1 MIRIPVNMRIVFV
14 VLSPTFGMYQV
25 AADLANRLCQEHEVH
40 LLAAQAAPAD
50 RFAPGVAIHRLTRAG
65 NSGLEPAS
73 LDMGRLARVLRTAIA
88 LRPDLV
94 HIVAPHVWNLPLVM
108 WLREKGIPVVYTL
121 HDPDPHVGTPL
132 RRLVKWYTYWTARL
146 ADKVFVYGEVYRQR
160 LVAAGFQS
168 DRLAVVPLLHLFL
181 GYQAEQKLWQA
192 MAQPGWI
199 TYEPMCL
206 FFGRLLPYKGVDILL
221 DAFHLWRPSGVQ
233 LVIAGNGDLNAVRNG
248 RPLPEAV
255 RVYDRHIT
263 DDLAVELFRTCRLV
277 VLPYRDATQSA
288 LVAAAYVFRKPV
300 LVTRCGA
307 IPEYVRPGKTGFIIP
322 PEDPLALAATLFDAF
337 ADPSRLPRMGEAG
350 WEWYQAQRRQ
360 EYERVLAAY
369 HAVVSGHSS
378 PSS

>member
-1 MIRIPVNMRIVFV
+1 MRIVFV

-50 RFAPGVAIHRLTRAG
+50 RFAPAVSIHRLTRAG

-73 LDMGRLARVLRTAIA
+73 LDFGRLARVLRTAIA

-94 HIVAPHVWNLPLVM
+94 HIVAPHVWNLPLVV

-132 RRLVKWYTYWTARL
+132 PRLVKWYTYWTARL
-146 ADKVFVYGEVYRQR
+146 ADRVFIYGEVYRQR
-160 LVAAGFQS
+160 LLVAGVHP
-168 DRLAVVPLLHLFL
+168 DRLVVVPLLHLFL
-181 GYQAEQKLWQA
+181 SYQAEQRLWQA
-192 MAQPGWI
+192 LAQPGWL
-199 TYEPMCL
+199 TYEPMIL

-221 DAFHLWRPSGVQ
+221 DAFYLWRPSGLQ
-233 LVIAGNGDLNAVRNG
+233 LVIAGNGDLNAFRNG
-248 RPLPEAV
+248 RPLPQAV

-263 DDLAVELFRTCRLV
+263 DDLAVELFRTCSLV

-300 LVTRCGA
+300 VVTRCGA
-307 IPEYVRPGKTGFIIP
+307 MSEYVQAGQTGFIVP
-322 PEDPLALAATLFDAF
+322 PEDPLALVAALSDAF
-337 ADPSRLPRMGEAG
+337 ARPSQLPRMGEAG
-350 WEWYQAQRRQ
+350 WQWYQARRRE
-360 EYERVLAAY
+360 EYDRLLAAY
-369 HAVVSGHSS
+369 CSVVCGY
-378 PSS
+378 PQADRGDGPAA